1 MLFKPNRK
9 LRICL
14 IILCSI
20 VLLACSLLPRLL
32 THAGSGEC
40 YGSAL
45 SSALR
50 AVPDAVPDEELTLY
64 AKAAVLMDADSGRI
78 LYEKNGTA
86 VMPMASTTKIMT
98 CILALEN
105 GDPEDYAEASSY
117 AAGMPKVHLG
127 VRAGEYFRLTDL
139 LYSLMLES
147 HNDSAV
153 IIAEHIA
160 GSTEAFAA
168 MMNRKAAELGCT
180 DTFFITPNGLDGVAT
195 TTDGQSHIH
204 ATTASDLA
212 RIMSYCITE
221 SPMKDEFLSITRTAS
236 YSFSGYSKDENGYTK
251 NGRSFSCNN
260 HNAFLS
266 MMDGA
271 LSGKTGFTA
280 NAGYCYVGALTRD
293 DRTFVVALLA
303 CGWPN
308 NKTYKW
314 SDTKK
319 LMNYGLA
326 HFEAHTLEE
335 SLFSESDLC
344 AIPVYGAQTSVWGTV
359 ATETPYIA
367 RDEDFVHKKIL
378 LKEGEHFQVQ
388 YELASS
394 LTAPV
399 SEGQSVG
406 EIRYYLNDAL
416 YYTETVHVPDK
427 QQAIDLPYCIR
438 QSLSHFLLNGAEE

>member
-105 GDPEDYAEASSY
+105 GNPEDYAEASSY

-168 MMNRKAAELGCT
+168 MMNRKAAVLGCT

-236 YSFSGYSKDENGYTK
+236 YSFSGYSKDEHGYTK

-319 LMNYGLA
+319 LMNYGLE

-335 SLFSESDLC
+335 SLFSKSDLC